1 MSGSPPLVGFPH
13 DRVTVPV
20 DRYGAVGARRAPQV
34 AITDDD
40 GIVVAAPPRSL
51 CGFEIKSFIDIQRSS
66 GPRATPRCSTPQA

>member
-34 AITDDD
+34 AITV
-40 GIVVAAPPRSL
+40 GIVMAAPPRPL
-51 CGFEIKSFIDIQRSS
+51 RGFEIKSFIDIQRSS